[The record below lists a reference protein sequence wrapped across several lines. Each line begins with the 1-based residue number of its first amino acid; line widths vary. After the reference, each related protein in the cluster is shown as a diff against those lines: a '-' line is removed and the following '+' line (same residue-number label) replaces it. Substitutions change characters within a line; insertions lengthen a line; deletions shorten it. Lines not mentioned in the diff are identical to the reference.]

1 MGEISGLWGI
11 AWGVGTIISI
21 IAITVYMTRR
31 NTSAIDSLKQKEIA
45 ELYSKVNTKMDED
58 KARETFVTKEVNTE
72 QMKHI
77 DNSIGEIKEYQKEIL
92 GYLRK

>member
-11 AWGVGTIISI
+11 AWGVGTIIAI

-31 NTSAIDSLKQKEIA
+31 NTSVIDSLKQNEIA

-77 DNSIGEIKEYQKEIL
+77 DTSIGEIKEYQKEIL